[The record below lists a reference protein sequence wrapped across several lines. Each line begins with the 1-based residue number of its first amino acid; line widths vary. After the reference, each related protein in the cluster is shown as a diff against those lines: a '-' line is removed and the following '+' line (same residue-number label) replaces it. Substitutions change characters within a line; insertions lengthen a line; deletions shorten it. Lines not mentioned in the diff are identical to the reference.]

1 MVALNLGGNNNSS
14 FLSFRGRQRSSFFCR
29 AGKETRFLKA
39 GTEFTRNRK
48 DKMVETARVLAVSSD
63 SFGIPHIRYE
73 LEIKRPSAPSKFFDG
88 PRVLAL
94 STFLETYQQT

>member
-1 MVALNLGGNNNSS
+1 MVALRLGGKNNTS
-14 FLSFRGRQRSSFFCR
+14 FIGTGGRQRSSFFCR
-29 AGKETRFLKA
+29 KGKDTRFLKA
-39 GTEFTRNRK
+39 GAEFTRDRK

-73 LEIKRPSAPSKFFDG
+73 VEIKRTSAQSRFLDG

-94 STFLETYQQT
+94 STFLETYHQA